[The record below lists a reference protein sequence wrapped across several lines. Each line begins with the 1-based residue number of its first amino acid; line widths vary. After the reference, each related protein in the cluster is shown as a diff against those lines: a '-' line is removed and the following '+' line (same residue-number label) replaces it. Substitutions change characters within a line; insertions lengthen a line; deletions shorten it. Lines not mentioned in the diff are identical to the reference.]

1 MALPINQ
8 HLQRVSS
15 PPIEAARAWLSE
27 SHPDLALI
35 DMGQAVPSDP
45 PSEDLRQRVAAFALQ
60 PESAFYTDILGR
72 EDLRQAMAKAL
83 SADYGAP
90 ISAENVGISAGGNHA
105 FCIALVALAGA
116 GDEVILAEPY

>member
-15 PPIEAARAWLSE
+15 PPIEAAQAWLSE
-27 SHPDLALI
+27 SRPDLALI

-60 PESAFYTDILGR
+60 QHLFEAW
-72 EDLRQAMAKAL
+72 LRDHWVAA
-83 SADYGAP
+83 
-90 ISAENVGISAGGNHA
+90 AEEERHQ
-105 FCIALVALAGA
+105 
-116 GDEVILAEPY
+116 